1 MEENNRIGKI
11 REIFKKIRDNK
22 RIFHEKMGTI
32 KERRDMDLTEAED
45 IKKWQGYIKE
55 LYKKGINHSDNHND
69 VITHLK
75 SDILECELKGAL
87 GSITTNKASGGDG
100 ILAELFQY

>member
-32 KERRDMDLTEAED
+32 KDTNGMELT
-45 IKKWQGYIKE
+45 K
-55 LYKKGINHSDNHND
+55 L
-69 VITHLK
+69 
-75 SDILECELKGAL
+75 
-87 GSITTNKASGGDG
+87 
-100 ILAELFQY
+100 